1 MRVKRTSLVRV
12 NERMRVVVVVV
23 DRGSRKKKESMLNAG
38 GVVERKKTVVKR
50 SRPRSSVLVKGRE
63 RVCLSPIGGPR
74 IRCTA
79 LSLPMA
85 RMARN
90 GADGMALINPPTN
103 VISQIGR

>member
-1 MRVKRTSLVRV
+1 MIKYVVKRTSLVRV
-12 NERMRVVVVVV
+12 EDRMRVAVVAVVVV
-23 DRGSRKKKESMLNAG
+23 DRGSRKKRESMSNAG

-74 IRCTA
+74 IRCMA

-90 GADGMALINPPTN
+90 GADEMALINPLLM
-103 VISQIGR
+103 

>member
-1 MRVKRTSLVRV
+1 MRIAV
-12 NERMRVVVVVV
+12 VVVVVV
-23 DRGSRKKKESMLNAG
+23 DRGSRKERKESMSNAG
-38 GVVERKKTVVKR
+38 GVVERMRTVVKR

-90 GADGMALINPPTN
+90 GADEMALINPLLM
-103 VISQIGR
+103 

>member
-12 NERMRVVVVVV
+12 NERMRVAVVVV
-23 DRGSRKKKESMLNAG
+23 DRGSQRKKESMSNAG
-38 GVVERKKTVVKR
+38 GVVERMKTVVKR
-50 SRPRSSVLVKGRE
+50 SRPRSSALVKGRE

-90 GADGMALINPPTN
+90 GADGMALINPLLM
-103 VISQIGR
+103 